1 MAVVRLSTPLRK
13 FSEGKPEIEAEGSTL
28 KELLLNID
36 SRHPGFA
43 EKVLENDEIKRFV
56 NIYVNNED
64 VRLGDGL
71 DTKIKDSD
79 TISILPAV
87 SGG

>member
-1 MAVVRLSTPLRK
+1 MAIVRLATPLRK
-13 FSEGKPEIEAEGSTL
+13 FSEGKPEITAEGVTL
-28 KELLLNID
+28 REVLLNID
-36 SRHPGFA
+36 AKSPGFA
-43 EKVLENDEIKRFV
+43 DKVLENGEIKRFI

-64 VRLGDGL
+64 VRLGKGL
-71 DTKIKDSD
+71 ETKVDKKD

>member
-13 FSEGKPEIEAEGSTL
+13 FSDGKPEITSAGNTL
-28 KELLLNID
+28 KEVLLKID
-36 SRHPGFA
+36 SKSPGFV
-43 EKVLENDEIKRFV
+43 EKVLEDEEIKRFI

-64 VRLGDGL
+64 VRLGKGL
-71 DTKIKDSD
+71 DTEVGESD
-79 TISILPAV
+79 VISILPAV

>member
-1 MAVVRLSTPLRK
+1 MAIVRLATPLRK
-13 FSEGKPEIEAEGSTL
+13 FSNGKPELKVEGSTL
-28 KELLLNID
+28 DEVIHNID
-36 SRHPGFA
+36 VKGPGF
-43 EKVLENDEIKRFV
+43 KDKILENGKIKRFI

-64 VRLGDGL
+64 VRLGDELTTNVGQ
-71 DTKIKDSD
+71 DD

>member
-13 FSEGKPEIEAEGSTL
+13 FSDGKPEITSAGNTL
-28 KELLLNID
+28 KEVLSEID
-36 SRHPGFA
+36 SKSPGFI
-43 EKVLENDEIKRFV
+43 EKLLEDGEIKRFI

-64 VRLGDGL
+64 VRLGKGL
-71 DTKIKDSD
+71 DTEVGESD
-79 TISILPAV
+79 VISILPAV

>member
-1 MAVVRLSTPLRK
+1 MAVVRLATPLRK
-13 FSEGKPEIEAEGSTL
+13 FSEGRPELEAEGSTL
-28 KELLLNID
+28 EEVLLSIEAE
-36 SRHPGFA
+36 SPGFA
-43 EKVLENDEIKRFV
+43 DKVLENGEIKRFI

-64 VRLGDGL
+64 VRLGEGL
-71 DTKIKDSD
+71 ATKVGKDD

>member
-1 MAVVRLSTPLRK
+1 MAVVRLATPLRK
-13 FSEGKPEIEAEGSTL
+13 FSAGKPEIVAEGATL
-28 KELLLNID
+28 QEVVDNVNAK
-36 SRHPGFA
+36 SPGFTDRI
-43 EKVLENDEIKRFV
+43 LENGEIKRFV

-64 VRLGDGL
+64 VRMGKGL
-71 DTKIKDSD
+71 ETKVEKND